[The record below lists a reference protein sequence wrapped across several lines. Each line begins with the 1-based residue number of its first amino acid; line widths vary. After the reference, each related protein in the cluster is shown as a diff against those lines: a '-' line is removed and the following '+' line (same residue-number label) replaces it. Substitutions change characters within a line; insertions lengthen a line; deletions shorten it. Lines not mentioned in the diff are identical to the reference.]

1 MAWSVNSPKMQ
12 GHFRPSALTSYK
24 MQGTTLLL
32 TSHHSSSSPLLDSPL
47 RSLTPLLARAGR
59 AQHASM
65 TRVHPNVA
73 SAAAPAAPAAPAL
86 AAAEAGAVSL
96 TVWRRSLLF
105 NGKGFTVFDGAG
117 NLVFRVETYAGGSRR
132 EVVLMDAD
140 GRALLT
146 IRRKKLSLAD
156 EWLVY
161 DGDAASPSPS
171 APAPKRF
178 TARRHVSL
186 RQTKS
191 LAHLS
196 PARASAG
203 GVAAPSCGYDVEG
216 SYAGRCLDV
225 FASPS
230 AASAGEQQ
238 RRRRVAAV
246 CRKEAAVGPDVFRL
260 VVEPGF
266 EPALAMAVVILLD
279 QMHAP

>member
-1 MAWSVNSPKMQ
+1 
-12 GHFRPSALTSYK
+12 
-24 MQGTTLLL
+24 
-32 TSHHSSSSPLLDSPL
+32 
-47 RSLTPLLARAGR
+47 
-59 AQHASM
+59 M
-65 TRVHPNVA
+65 TKVHPGVA
-73 SAAAPAAPAAPAL
+73 AVAAA
-86 AAAEAGAVSL
+86 AAAVEEGKGEAVSL

-117 NLVFRVETYAGGSRR
+117 NLVFRVESYAGGSSR

-156 EWLVY
+156 EWLIY
-161 DGDAASPSPS
+161 DGDAASPA

-186 RQTKS
+186 RPSKS

-196 PARASAG
+196 PARASSAG
-203 GVAAPSCGYDVEG
+203 AAAAPSACRYDVEG

-230 AASAGEQQ
+230 AGEQQ
-238 RRRRVAAV
+238 RRRRRVAAV

-279 QMHAP
+279 QMHAS

>member
-1 MAWSVNSPKMQ
+1 
-12 GHFRPSALTSYK
+12 
-24 MQGTTLLL
+24 
-32 TSHHSSSSPLLDSPL
+32 
-47 RSLTPLLARAGR
+47 
-59 AQHASM
+59 M

-73 SAAAPAAPAAPAL
+73 SAAASAAPAAPAL
-86 AAAEAGAVSL
+86 AAARAEEKAEAEAVSL

-186 RQTKS
+186 RPTKS

-203 GVAAPSCGYDVEG
+203 GVAAPSCRYDVEG

-230 AASAGEQQ
+230 ATSAGEQ
-238 RRRRVAAV
+238 RRRVAAI